1 MSDEPGGASPVDRRR
16 GGRERRPPMETLR
29 ELPALVVLERFP
41 VPVLAIGADGTI
53 LFANSA
59 FADMLGHTTEHV
71 AALHYDEIFHT
82 APADESAVTVVR
94 AHADL
99 MVELRHNDGSTVRA
113 KLSKSA
119 LLRGDDQV
127 ALAVFQD
134 LTEQLWLGEV

>member
-1 MSDEPGGASPVDRRR
+1 MTTDAGGASPVDRRR
-16 GGRERRPPMETLR
+16 GREWPSPMETLR

-41 VPVLAIGADGTI
+41 VPVLAISADGVI

-59 FADMLGHTTEHV
+59 FAAMLGHSAEQVVT
-71 AALHYDEIFHT
+71 LRYDEIFQT
-82 APADESAVTVVR
+82 ASADQSAVTDMR

-99 MVELRHNDGSTVRA
+99 IVELRHYDGSTVRA
-113 KLSKSA
+113 KLSRSA

-134 LTEQLWLGEV
+134 LTEQLWLDEI